1 MSLVE
6 FRKDKYIDTDDLA
19 QPEYYY
25 YRKALGLAN
34 SLSLS
39 SNILEYNHQMNHYVA
54 VARMILRGYLSAHE
68 IETDP
73 NYEWLRDEY
82 CRFE

>member
-34 SLSLS
+34 SLPY
-39 SNILEYNHQMNHYVA
+39 ILEHNHQRIHYEA
-54 VARMILRGYLSAHE
+54 VARMILRGYLSAYE

-82 CRFE
+82 CRFY

>member
-6 FRKDKYIDTDDLA
+6 VGEGVYSDTDDLE

-34 SLSLS
+34 SLPY
-39 SNILEYNHQMNHYVA
+39 ILEHNHQRNHYME
-54 VARMILRGYLSAHE
+54 VARKILRDHLSACE

-82 CRFE
+82 CRFY

>member
-1 MSLVE
+1 MSLVK

-34 SLSLS
+34 SLPY
-39 SNILEYNHQMNHYVA
+39 IVEHNHQRNHYMA
-54 VARMILRGYLSAHE
+54 VARKILRGHLSACE

-82 CRFE
+82 SRFY

>member
-1 MSLVE
+1 MSLIKIG
-6 FRKDKYIDTDDLA
+6 KDIYIDTDDLE

-25 YRKALGLAN
+25 YRKAIGLAN
-34 SLSLS
+34 SLPR
-39 SNILEYNHQMNHYVA
+39 ILEHNHQRNHYMA
-54 VARMILRGYLSAHE
+54 VARMILRGYLFAYE